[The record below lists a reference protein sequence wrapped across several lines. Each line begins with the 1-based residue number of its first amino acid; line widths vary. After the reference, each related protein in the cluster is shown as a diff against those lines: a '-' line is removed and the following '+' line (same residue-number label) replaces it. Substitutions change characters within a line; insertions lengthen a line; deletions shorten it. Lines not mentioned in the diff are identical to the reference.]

1 MPDPIHKSLTDGRW
15 FELTLY
21 EQLGNIGSEIS
32 RALKAKSAGNRER
45 MFKAVD
51 RGLELFDLTI
61 ADPRL
66 HGRRKEICRAREV
79 VCDFFYGDN
88 VYRSDGPSLDR
99 YFLVYAMAAR
109 LERERARQGG
119 EAKPT

>member
-1 MPDPIHKSLTDGRW
+1 MPEPIHKSLAEGRW

-32 RALKAKSAGNRER
+32 RALKAKSAGNTER

-51 RGLELFDLTI
+51 RGLELFDFTL
-61 ADPRL
+61 ADPR
-66 HGRRKEICRAREV
+66 HRGRRKEICRAREV

-88 VYRSDGPSLDR
+88 VYQTDGPSLDR
-99 YFLVYAMAAR
+99 WFLVYAMAAR
-109 LERERARQGG
+109 LERERAGRG
-119 EAKPT
+119 ADSSSP

>member
-1 MPDPIHKSLTDGRW
+1 MHDPIHKSLAEGRW
-15 FELTLY
+15 YELTLY

-32 RALKAKSAGNRER
+32 RALKAKSAGNSVR
-45 MFKAVD
+45 MLKAVD
-51 RGLELFDLTI
+51 RALDLFDLTL

-88 VYRSDGPSLDR
+88 VYKSDGPSLDR
-99 YFLVYAMAAR
+99 YFTTYAMAAR
-109 LERERARQGG
+109 LARERS
-119 EAKPT
+119 